1 MGIKKSSRVRNN
13 STIEPNLPPP
23 RRRPHNIHKITENRG
38 NKNFSGAT
46 SILKK
51 RNSINNANS
60 SNQIGPV
67 QQQPQKQT
75 RSLMNKIRGKE
86 VNTNQRQLKIENKQ
100 DIFSLLKKNT
110 IFILQRHATSCA
122 NIINKGF
129 ETGSTSYSIFGKS
142 RLVAEIAPDS
152 MLSSIGI
159 DECNQVH
166 DYLTNVGTEIIN
178 LVGFEHLFCCSE
190 LFRTQ
195 QTMFLS
201 YFELID
207 KYNIKIM
214 ILPWLNEERAV
225 GGVNKDNLTISLN
238 ETKKRWKEFIEQQ
251 ILKFPLLEKLE
262 KLEKIID
269 TRSNTVFIPG
279 NKINKEEKDKL
290 ITQVRLVYKITG
302 DITIKEIQKKI
313 SEEKDKY
320 SKFLDWNNVFS
331 LPDFIYRTPTGPEA
345 TFDKRVDLE
354 KLYKIKMEESK
365 IGLTRTKQSYNA
377 DDLLFALPF
386 ILYLSKKATDSQKQL
401 KIFMTGHSRTMVKLI
416 NLITLRSASNLDLRS
431 MIKKGVNKVKGV
443 KMITGDK
450 SPYYSKP
457 SLEKQ
462 QMMNAEI
469 IQLEPVN
476 LMRVFGGRD
485 KFEKFENLTSNGI
498 NTLSNK
504 SSNNNQEIINYNF
517 NLCRKF
523 PVHFSEHV
531 ISKQLKDE
539 TFKEIKPFYFF
550 YNSNLG
556 IVYSLVDIV
565 EQKIQTSND
574 KLYIEGYP
582 LRVFFG
588 MTLLQY
594 IGYLMVA
601 KAVVSKMKDEFKANP
616 KYDYQGLLDKIHELD
631 KKIHEYVGDTG
642 NINSK
647 NNKPNGTR
655 AQVASNQIPNT
666 PIASSASSAS
676 SASNPHKNN
685 NSSIKPTGNRA
696 QVASNRESSTPSASS
711 ASNPYQNK
719 INKLDSF
726 GESIARLYHAIS
738 KDKVN
743 EIYGTSYR
751 SANGKK
757 SEPLKNII
765 EEFIISNFNS
775 IDIDKINENIEQM
788 LNKAGVRIVHLDQD
802 TMTYIKYWFIYKL
815 YDKYKYKQNG
825 GQDSTEIHYMEKV
838 NPFYISKAKQF
849 PKYSI
854 TIKQFL
860 FDTLPEL
867 KDINDRQEKRKKFVE
882 LLHTSLLST
891 CNIKKEQQNK
901 ITDFMKNS
909 FPTGL
914 LEQESKTPTR
924 GFNEQGQGMLERVQ
938 KLNEKIG
945 SYLLKD
951 SGYLIVPFIPLSSD
965 GQNQLDKIIEH
976 MKNMGGFY
984 LQKFEGRIY
993 TKQTKILRANEI
1005 YADLSSRTGIYP
1017 LLKLIY
1023 PSIND
1028 SVGKYIVGMIYKI
1041 LITYANYN
1049 FCYIQI
1055 TKYLF
1060 FLLITIYIN
1069 YGIQYLL
1076 DFLKKAYIIFSVIE
1090 NFTIPDIINRILRQ
1104 NKKNYSIRISQY
1116 MFFSDKLISTEIQF
1130 PYIITR
1136 KKRNYS
1142 IEEKI
1147 LHIKRYYYYV
1157 SYFYN
1162 EDVKKYYEKYGLI
1175 FLYFSLYIPDLIYY
1189 ISDNKDFNKNIK
1201 NILEPEQH
1209 SINYAKKIQYLFK
1222 LSDNEI
1228 KNKSIAVIDEFL
1240 PKLINYIK
1248 TLDSNNYNIISESNI
1263 NLNIDKLYNKI
1274 MGRLLKSN
1282 TEQVR
1287 VNIEDYS
1294 TNNSTN
1300 NSNKIQMFQQNFN
1313 KLIELITEPVHF
1325 ESNQKAIATISGIP
1339 AKFEQSLV
1347 SSHYFAFEFNLD
1359 KIKEVCSK
1367 GLMKFSKKNCIQF
1380 VKADIENVMD
1390 TVNFLFNKSVQ
1401 TGIWKFFIDI
1411 QVSLIK
1417 EGFVFAS
1424 QEINTL
1430 IYISRIFGSS
1440 FDSILEIFYQSFPY
1454 MMFCFE
1460 YVERIA
1466 DDILNIIISPYQILN
1481 DLFDRIGLE
1490 KMIILYK
1497 YLNITNI
1504 EIMEYI
1510 KKYGIIFLIY
1520 ALFTP
1525 FYICQSDLTGKN
1537 ITLYT
1542 ETIINKLNAMNN
1554 FELIKQVKS
1563 VFDDRK
1569 IVEFIQKVGANKNNI
1584 FGKVPVAQNNS
1595 NINLNINKFSNNGSH
1610 KHKLPNMVN
1619 TEPNGQNAD
1628 FIFECFTVNFVPFVP
1643 FVPMTVRGNRN
1654 VLDEIIAFYKEKKV
1668 GVYKKDIISQVNR
1681 DYSRNYG
1688 YFNLICK
1695 NYLKINDDSKIRDL
1709 YNSFWKIIVDNYG
1722 NLNIEYSQRANI
1734 ILWIPLFYK
1743 YNKLDFFKNIYLVNS
1758 LNIESFSASEFM
1770 KYELKATQA
1779 QSIDDNWEYY
1789 RYISFGCDII
1799 TNIFQQRDLKFY
1811 ENNDNLN
1818 KIKIFLY
1825 YIIEYNNDDVQK
1837 YYKNHGLIFFYFTL
1851 ILPNIMLYEYTKN
1864 DSEFKKYGASYN
1876 RSPDDE
1882 KLRDVNFIMKL
1893 VENEEDFKTKSNV
1906 IIEKYIEKFKKYI
1919 NSLNTN
1925 LKLGN
1930 VSNNANKNKTI
1941 TFVNDGKNNSVK
1953 AKYENNSESQQNS
1966 ESTKVPVDIYTTLL
1980 TQGVYFAT

>member
-1 MGIKKSSRVRNN
+1 MGGILAKMGIKKSSRVRNN

-75 RSLMNKIRGKE
+75 RSLMNKIRGRE
-86 VNTNQRQLKIENKQ
+86 ITTNKNKLNITKKR
-100 DIFSLLKKNT
+100 DIFTLLNKNT

-485 KFEKFENLTSNGI
+485 KFEKFENLTSNDI
-498 NTLSNK
+498 NTFSNK
-504 SSNNNQEIINYNF
+504 SSNNVQEIIDNDF

-574 KLYIEGYP
+574 KLYKEGYP

-616 KYDYQGLLDKIHELD
+616 KYDYQGLLDKISELD
-631 KKIHEYVGDTG
+631 KEIHIYVGDTG
-642 NINSK
+642 NINLKNNFKKLQVQNASQPQQKALQNPVLNASQPVLEATQNPAQSKPYSNKLKKLESLIETITRTGFNRQNHNLNTTYFRSK
-647 NNKPNGTR
+647 NENVSR
-655 AQVASNQIPNT
+655 
-666 PIASSASSAS
+666 
-676 SASNPHKNN
+676 
-685 NSSIKPTGNRA
+685 SI
-696 QVASNRESSTPSASS
+696 
-711 ASNPYQNK
+711 
-719 INKLDSF
+719 
-726 GESIARLYHAIS
+726 
-738 KDKVN
+738 
-743 EIYGTSYR
+743 
-751 SANGKK
+751 
-757 SEPLKNII
+757 KNII
-765 EEFIISNFNS
+765 NDYLISINIDTINIDEIDNIISDMLRKANVHNTL
-775 IDIDKINENIEQM
+775 INAEM
-788 LNKAGVRIVHLDQD
+788 K
-802 TMTYIKYWFIYKL
+802 TYTKYWFYVKL
-815 YDKYKYKQNG
+815 YQKYNKGLEQTAGQNT
-825 GQDSTEIHYMEKV
+825 SSVEIKYMEK
-838 NPFYISKAKQF
+838 NATEYFDKKAKQF

-854 TIKQFL
+854 TIKQYL

-938 KLNEKIG
+938 KLNEKVG

-951 SGYLIVPFIPLSSD
+951 SGYLIVPFIPLSKD

-976 MKNMGGFY
+976 MKKMGGFY
-984 LQKFEGRIY
+984 LQKFEGRNYNI
-993 TKQTKILRANEI
+993 QTKILRANEI
-1005 YADLSSRTGIYP
+1005 YNDLISRTGIYP

-1049 FCYIQI
+1049 FCYPQI

-1060 FLLITIYIN
+1060 FLLIIIYIN

-1090 NFTIPDIINRILRQ
+1090 NFTIPDIINRILRP
-1104 NKKNYSIRISQY
+1104 NKKNYSILISRY
-1116 MFFSDKLISTEIQF
+1116 IFFSDMLISTEIQF
-1130 PYIITR
+1130 PYSDIPYNKGNLNQLKALIITR

-1189 ISDNKDFNKNIK
+1189 TSDNKDFNKNIK
-1201 NILEPEQH
+1201 NILETEQH

-1240 PKLINYIK
+1240 PKLIDYIK
-1248 TLDSNNYNIISESNI
+1248 TLDSNNYDIISKSNI

-1274 MGRLLKSN
+1274 MGRLFKSN
-1282 TEQVR
+1282 REQVH

-1300 NSNKIQMFQQNFN
+1300 TLKKEYFEKNYK

-1325 ESNQKAIATISGIP
+1325 ESNEKAIATISGIP

-1460 YVERIA
+1460 YVTKIA
-1466 DDILNIIISPYQILN
+1466 NDIFNMIIPPCNVLNK
-1481 DLFDRIGLE
+1481 LFDRIGLE

-1520 ALFTP
+1520 ALLTP
-1525 FYICQSDLTGKN
+1525 FHIFQTDLTGKN

-1584 FGKVPVAQNNS
+1584 FGKVPVDQNNS

-1837 YYKNHGLIFFYFTL
+1837 YYKNNGLIFFYFTL

-1906 IIEKYIEKFKKYI
+1906 IIEKYIKKFKKYI

-1980 TQGVYFAT
+1980 TQGVYFDT